1 VLVSDVAMYPM
12 SGTELALH
20 LLDKEPTLAVVFVSG
35 HVGAQAL
42 RDDISSVTTIAFQR
56 KPFSPKE
63 LVAKVRAVLQVSG
76 SRTPLEI
83 SMSAP

>member
-1 VLVSDVAMYPM
+1 MYPM

-20 LLDKEPTLAVVFVSG
+20 LLDKEPSLAVVFVSG

-42 RDDISSVTTIAFQR
+42 RMIFVRHNDSVSAEAIT
-56 KPFSPKE
+56 PGE
-63 LVAKVRAVLQVSG
+63 LVAKVRAVLKVSAPG
-76 SRTPLEI
+76 RRLK